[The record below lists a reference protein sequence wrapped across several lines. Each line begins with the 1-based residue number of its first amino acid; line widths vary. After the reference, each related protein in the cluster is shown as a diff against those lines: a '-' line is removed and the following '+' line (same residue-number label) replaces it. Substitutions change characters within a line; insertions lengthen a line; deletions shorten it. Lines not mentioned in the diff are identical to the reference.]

1 MSDYTLA
8 VSWSGKDALADS
20 DSAKVISGADF
31 NSEFTTIRTAI
42 NSKADIASETLTGT
56 PAAPTASTGTDTTQI
71 ATTAFVQ
78 TELGTITAAVVN
90 ALVYPVGS
98 IYFNMAVST
107 NPATLLGMGTWV
119 AYATGEVLVGF
130 ESSGTFDALN
140 ESLGA
145 ETASAGTSGSTTLTT
160 SQTPSH
166 SHKVAGGE
174 HATGSYDNGDNFQAN
189 NLTSVST
196 ARAYQVDT
204 SSVGG
209 GSGHTHTTPAVST
222 LQSSKTLYIWK
233 RTA

>member
-1 MSDYTLA
+1 MADYTIA

-20 DSAKVISGADF
+20 DANKVISGADF
-31 NSEFTTIRTAI
+31 NTEFTTVQTAL

-56 PAAPTASTGTDTTQI
+56 PIAPTAAVGTDSTQI
-71 ATTAFVQ
+71 ATTGFVKNVL
-78 TELGTITAAVVN
+78 ENYI
-90 ALVYPVGS
+90 YPVGS

-107 NPATLLGMGTWV
+107 NPGTLLGFGTWV
-119 AYATGEVLVGF
+119 AYAEGRVLVGF
-130 ESSGTFDALN
+130 QSSGTFDALD

-145 ETASAGTSGSTTLTT
+145 ETADAATSGSTTLST
-160 SQTPSH
+160 SQIPSH

-174 HATGSYDNGDNFQAN
+174 HDTGSYDNGDNWEVG
-189 NLTSVST
+189 NLGTSS
-196 ARAYQVDT
+196 AAKAYQVDT
-204 SSVGG
+204 SSAGS

>member
-8 VSWSGKDALADS
+8 VTWSGKDALSDS

-31 NSEFTTIRTAI
+31 NSEFTTIQTAV
-42 NSKADIASETLTGT
+42 NSKADLASPALTGT
-56 PAAPTASTGTDTTQI
+56 PTAPTAVTTTDTTQV

-107 NPATLLGMGTWV
+107 NPNTLLGMGTWV
-119 AYATGEVLVGF
+119 AYATGEVLVGI
-130 ESSGTFDALN
+130 EGSGTFDALD

-145 ETASAGTSGSTTLTT
+145 ETFSGTSGSTAADLAAHTHTL
-160 SQTPSH
+160 SVG
-166 SHKVAGGE
+166 KDGGVATK
-174 HATGSYDNGDNFQAN
+174 ATYSTQNGSSA
-189 NLTSVST
+189 
-196 ARAYQVDT
+196 
-204 SSVGG
+204 SSVTTASSGSGG
-209 GSGHTHTTPAVST
+209 GHTHTIAGST
-222 LQSSKTLYIWK
+222 LQPSVTVYIWK